1 MTAPNAAAAE
11 ETEEVP
17 EAFYSQEELD
27 QLWNDIFEQ
36 AEPLAA
42 TTNSMRRAMLAAVG
56 ERQFKVI
63 APSKMAKGV
72 LMMDEDLISDLM
84 SRQLGR
90 EMHMVIK
97 VQGDGPSGGKPDA
110 TEIARQ
116 ASAVLGTEVKIR
128 D

>member
-72 LMMDEDLISDLM
+72 LMMDEDLISDL
-84 SRQLGR
+84 
-90 EMHMVIK
+90 K
-97 VQGDGPSGGKPDA
+97 VQGDGPSGDKPDA